1 VIRSYVIIQLVIFI
15 IFNFAAR
22 EGEEDKNMSTQQE
35 TSPQPRLRLTAARNK
50 NKLSQRE
57 VADKLGTTLVN
68 VSRWERGI
76 TRPSPYFRRRLIEL
90 FGKTEQELDLLPMPD
105 SEEEAPPQEEIAVTP
120 QVVHD
125 PAIPLLPSTPLIG
138 RDQDL
143 EDIRRRLLPG
153 GSVALTALNGLPG
166 VGKTAL
172 TIRLAHD
179 ETIRAHFSDGI
190 LWAGLG
196 PKPNVPGLLNH
207 WGQLLG
213 VSATQV
219 AEPKR
224 SEDWARALRTAIGS
238 RKMLLIIDDAWDV
251 TQALI
256 FKVGGSNC
264 AHLVT
269 TRFPIIASQIS
280 IDNAIVLHELDDEQG
295 LRLLR
300 HLAPQVVSLAQQQT
314 QELVHSVGGLP
325 LALTLMGNYLRK
337 QAYTNQPR
345 RINAALTRLN
355 DARMR
360 MDIDEPNVPVESH
373 PSLPHESK
381 LSLDSIISVTI
392 KFLSDPQSSAA
403 LFALSVFPP
412 KPNSF
417 SEEAALVVAG
427 CTTDA
432 LDQLNDAGLLESSSS
447 GRYTLHQTIADYA
460 RLRLSDSDARVAHER
475 LVAYAVDF
483 TAVNKKEY
491 DLLDQELTI
500 LTAALDAALELEMR
514 REFIEIIC
522 ALVPYLQTR
531 AHYAL
536 EERYLRQAHEAAKR
550 LDDSCWIINT
560 LLYLGNAVHMQGD
573 FEQAE
578 TLLQEGLERSRK
590 TGDKDQISALL
601 ADLGWVT
608 WKRGNFSQAE
618 TYLQE
623 GLPLARQI
631 DQPERIC
638 KILRVIGSIEN
649 NRGRYSKAEVY
660 LQEGLR
666 LALQVNDYEAQFR
679 FFTNLGVGA
688 VERGRFTQAITYYL
702 EGLKVARQLG
712 HLEGMIILLGNLGD
726 AESELENYMQAEAYF
741 QEGLMLARQIGHREW
756 MAAVLY
762 NLGRMTRKRCNYRDA
777 KLYLQES
784 LALAQQVGRLEITC
798 CTLYDYGCIYL
809 AEMQIE
815 TAKATFED
823 LLTTAPEDF
832 QDFIALAQ
840 YGLARVAALQGDIRE
855 ARRLGEVSLTT
866 LDAIQYRDAGEVRVW
881 LDSIVG
887 QAELQERSGKGESD
901 HGQA

>member
-1 VIRSYVIIQLVIFI
+1 
-15 IFNFAAR
+15 
-22 EGEEDKNMSTQQE
+22 MSAHQE

-50 NKLSQRE
+50 GNLSQRE
-57 VADKLGTTLVN
+57 VAEKLGTTLVN

-76 TRPSPYFRRRLIEL
+76 TRPSPYFRRRLVKL
-90 FGKTEQELDLLPMPD
+90 FGKTEQELDLLPTPED
-105 SEEEAPPQEEIAVTP
+105 EEEPAPQETITATP
-120 QVVHD
+120 TPLAIYD
-125 PAIPLLPSTPLIG
+125 PAIPLLPATPLIG

-143 EDIRRRLLPG
+143 ADIRQRLLPG

-179 ETIRAHFSDGI
+179 ETIRAHFTDGV

-196 PKPNVPGLLNH
+196 PQPNIHGLLNH

-224 SEDWARALRTAIGS
+224 PEDWARALRTAIGS

-251 TQALI
+251 TQAMI

-280 IDNAIVLHELDDEQG
+280 IENAIVLHELDDEQG

-300 HLAPQVVSLAQQQT
+300 HLAPQVVSLAQQQA

-360 MDIDEPNVPVESH
+360 LDIDEPNVPVEIH
-373 PSLPHESK
+373 PSLPHASK

-392 KFLSDPQSSAA
+392 KFLSDPQASSA
-403 LFALSVFPP
+403 LFALSIFPP

-432 LDQLNDAGLLESSSS
+432 LDQLNDAGLLESSTS

-460 RLRLSDSDARVAHER
+460 RLCLSDHDARVAHER
-475 LVAYAVDF
+475 LIAYVVDF

-500 LTAALDAALELEMR
+500 LIAALDAALKLELR
-514 REFIEIIC
+514 REFIQIIC

-531 AHYAL
+531 AQYAL
-536 EERYLRQAHEAAKR
+536 EERYLRQAIEAAKE
-550 LDDSCWIINT
+550 LEDTCWVINI
-560 LLYLGNAVHMQGD
+560 LLYLGNVVHMQGD
-573 FEQAE
+573 FAQAE
-578 TLLQEGLERSRK
+578 VLLQEGLELARK
-590 TGDKDQISALL
+590 AGDQDQVSALL

-608 WKRGNFSQAE
+608 WKRGNIPQAE
-618 TYLQE
+618 AYLQE
-623 GLPLARQI
+623 GLALARQI
-631 DQPERIC
+631 GKLECIC
-638 KILRVIGSIEN
+638 RSLKVLGSIEN
-649 NRGRYSKAEVY
+649 SRGNYGQSERYLK
-660 LQEGLR
+660 EGLPIAR
-666 LALQVNDYEAQFR
+666 QLEDYELII
-679 FFTNLGVGA
+679 TMLINLGVA
-688 VERGRFTQAITYYL
+688 EAERGRFTQAVVWEKEGLALARQIGYL
-702 EGLKVARQLG
+702 ECVC
-712 HLEGMIILLGNLGD
+712 LLLNNLGD
-726 AESELENYMQAEAYF
+726 AQVGLGNYPEAEAYF
-741 QEGLMLARQIGHREW
+741 QEGLELARRIGHREW
-756 MAAVLY
+756 LATLLY
-762 NLGRMTRKRCNYRDA
+762 NLGSMKRKIGKYEQA
-777 KLYLQES
+777 KAYIQES
-784 LALAQQVGRLEITC
+784 LTLLQQIGKLEFAC
-798 CTLYDYGCIYL
+798 AALYDYGHIYL
-809 AEMQIE
+809 AEGQVE
-815 TAKATFED
+815 TAKATFEEVLTSVPEGNQD
-823 LLTTAPEDF
+823 L
-832 QDFIALAQ
+832 IALAQ
-840 YGLARVAALQGDIRE
+840 YGLARVVAVQGDMQE
-855 ARRLGEVSLTT
+855 ARRLGETSLAT
-866 LDAIQYRDAGEVRVW
+866 LDAIQYRDAEEVRAW
-881 LDSIVG
+881 LDSVGG
-887 QAELQERSGKGESD
+887 QAEMQKEAGKGVSYSGEAQ
-901 HGQA
+901 G

>member
-1 VIRSYVIIQLVIFI
+1 
-15 IFNFAAR
+15 
-22 EGEEDKNMSTQQE
+22 MSAQQE

-50 NKLSQRE
+50 GKLSQRE
-57 VADKLGTTLVN
+57 VAEKLGTTLVN

-90 FGKTEQELDLLPMPD
+90 FGKTEQELDLLPTSED
-105 SEEEAPPQEEIAVTP
+105 EEESAPQETITATPTP
-120 QVVHD
+120 QAIYD
-125 PAIPLLPSTPLIG
+125 PAIPLLPATPLIG

-143 EDIRRRLLPG
+143 ADIRQRLLPG

-179 ETIRAHFSDGI
+179 ETIRAHFTDGV

-196 PKPNVPGLLNH
+196 PTPNIHGLLNH

-224 SEDWARALRTAIGS
+224 PEDWARALRTAIGS

-251 TQALI
+251 TQAMI

-280 IDNAIVLHELDDEQG
+280 IENAIVLHELDDEQG

-314 QELVHSVGGLP
+314 QELVRSVGGLP

-355 DARMR
+355 DARLR
-360 MDIDEPNVPVESH
+360 LDIDEPNVPVESH
-373 PSLPHESK
+373 PSLPHASK

-392 KFLSDPQSSAA
+392 KFLSDPQASSA
-403 LFALSVFPP
+403 LFALSIFPP

-432 LDQLNDAGLLESSSS
+432 LDQLNDAGLLESSTS

-460 RLRLSDSDARVAHER
+460 RLHLSDSDARVAHER
-475 LVAYAVDF
+475 LIAYAVDF
-483 TAVNKKEY
+483 TAVSKKDY

-500 LTAALDAALELEMR
+500 LIAALDAALNLEMR
-514 REFIEIIC
+514 REFIQIIC

-531 AHYAL
+531 AQYAL
-536 EERYLRQAHEAAKR
+536 AERYLHQALEAAKA
-550 LDDSCWIINT
+550 LDDTCWIINT
-560 LLYLGNAVHMQGD
+560 LLYLSDAVHMQGD
-573 FEQAE
+573 FEGADAY
-578 TLLQEGLERSRK
+578 LQEGLVLAREA
-590 TGDKDQISALL
+590 GDKDQISALL
-601 ADLGWVT
+601 TNLGWVA
-608 WKRGNFSQAE
+608 WKRGKLSQAE
-618 TYLQE
+618 TYLE
-623 GLPLARQI
+623 EALPLARQM
-631 DQPERIC
+631 DKPERIC
-638 KILRVIGSIEN
+638 KILRVLGPIEN
-649 NRGRYSKAEVY
+649 NRGNYSKSEEY
-660 LQEGLR
+660 SREGLT
-666 LALQVNDYEAQFR
+666 LAYQINDYEMQFR
-679 FFTNLGVGA
+679 FFTTLGASA
-688 VERGRFTQAITYYL
+688 VERGRFAQAVTYYQ

-712 HLEGMIILLGNLGD
+712 HLEGMIILLANLGD
-726 AESELENYMQAEAYF
+726 AESELGNYTQAEAYF
-741 QEGLMLARQIGHREW
+741 QEGLTLARQIMHREW
-756 MAAVLY
+756 MAAVLG
-762 NLGRMTRKRCNYRDA
+762 NLGTMTRKRGNYDEA
-777 KLYLQES
+777 KSYLQES
-784 LALAQQVGRLEITC
+784 LSLARQVGRLEIAC
-798 CTLYDYGCIYL
+798 AVLYDYGHVYL
-809 AEMQIE
+809 AQLQIE
-815 TAKATFED
+815 DAKAIFEE
-823 LLTTAPEDF
+823 LLATAPEDY
-832 QDFIALAQ
+832 QDFVAQAQ
-840 YGLARVAALQGDIRE
+840 YGLGKVAALQGNVQE
-855 ARRLGEVSLTT
+855 ARRLGEMSVAT
-866 LDAIQYRDAGEVRVW
+866 LEAIQHRDAGEVRDW
-881 LDSIVG
+881 LDSIGRQV
-887 QAELQERSGKGESD
+887 ELQEKADEGESD
-901 HGQA
+901 HSQA

>member
-1 VIRSYVIIQLVIFI
+1 
-15 IFNFAAR
+15 
-22 EGEEDKNMSTQQE
+22 MSTQQE
-35 TSPQPRLRLTAARNK
+35 TSPRPRLRLTAARNK
-50 NKLSQRE
+50 GRLSQRE

-90 FGKTEQELDLLPMPD
+90 FGKTEQELDLLPMLE
-105 SEEEAPPQEEIAVTP
+105 SGEEPAPQETVVATP
-120 QVVHD
+120 APQAIYD
-125 PAIPLLPSTPLIG
+125 PAIPLLPATPLIG

-143 EDIRRRLLPG
+143 ADIRKRLLPG

-179 ETIRAHFSDGI
+179 ETIHAHFTDGI

-196 PKPNVPGLLNH
+196 PRPNIPGLLNH

-238 RKMLLIIDDAWDV
+238 RKMLLVIDDAWDV

-256 FKVGGSNC
+256 FKIGGSNC

-280 IDNAIVLHELDDEQG
+280 IENAIVLHELDDEQG

-300 HLAPQVVSLAQQQT
+300 HLAPQVVLLAQQQT

-360 MDIDEPNVPVESH
+360 LDIDEPNVPVESH

-392 KFLSDPQSSAA
+392 KFLSDPQASAA
-403 LFALSVFPP
+403 LFALSIFPP

-432 LDQLNDAGLLESSSS
+432 LDQLNDAGLLESSTS

-460 RLRLSDSDARVAHER
+460 RLCLCEHDARVAHEH
-475 LVAYAVDF
+475 LIAYAVDF
-483 TAVNKKEY
+483 TAVSKKDY

-500 LTAALDAALELEMR
+500 LIAALDAALKLEMR
-514 REFIEIIC
+514 WEFIQIIC

-531 AHYAL
+531 AQYAL
-536 EERYLRQAHEAAKR
+536 EERYLRQALEAAKA
-550 LDDSCWIINT
+550 LNDTCWIINI
-560 LLYLGNAVHMQGD
+560 LLYLGYAVHMQGD
-573 FEQAE
+573 FAQAE
-578 TLLQEGLERSRK
+578 AYLQDGLELARK
-590 TGDKDQISALL
+590 VGDKDQVSTLL
-601 ADLGWVT
+601 IDLGWVT
-608 WKRGNFSQAE
+608 WKRGDFSQAE
-618 TYLQE
+618 AYLQE
-623 GLPLARQI
+623 GLALAKHVNKL
-631 DQPERIC
+631 ERIC
-638 KILRVIGSIEN
+638 KSLSVLGGIEN
-649 NRGRYSKAEVY
+649 SRGNYSQAEVY
-660 LQEGLR
+660 LKEGLPIAHQIEDHE
-666 LALQVNDYEAQFR
+666 LIITMLI
-679 FFTNLGVGA
+679 NLGVAEGG
-688 VERGRFTQAITYYL
+688 RGRFTQAVAYYR
-702 EGLKVARQLG
+702 EGLALARQIG
-712 HLEGMIILLGNLGD
+712 HLECMCLLLGNLGD
-726 AESELENYMQAEAYF
+726 VEGELGNYIEAEACF
-741 QEGLMLARQIGHREW
+741 QEGLTLVRQIEHREW
-756 MAAVLY
+756 LATLLY
-762 NLGRMTRKRCNYRDA
+762 NLGSMTRKRGNYEQART
-777 KLYLQES
+777 YLQES
-784 LALAQQVGRLEITC
+784 LALSQQVGRLEFVC
-798 CTLYDYGCIYL
+798 ASLYDYGHIYL
-809 AEMQIE
+809 AEEQVE
-815 TAKATFED
+815 TAKATFEE
-823 LLTTAPEDF
+823 LLATAPEDF
-832 QDFIALAQ
+832 QDLIALAQ
-840 YGLARVAALQGDIRE
+840 YGLARVAIEQGNIQEAL
-855 ARRLGEVSLTT
+855 RLGEMSLTALET
-866 LDAIQYRDAGEVRVW
+866 IQSRDAGEVREW
-881 LDSIVG
+881 LDSIGG
-887 QAELQERSGKGESD
+887 QAGLQERSGKEESD
-901 HGQA
+901 HDQS